1 MATIRKMR
9 DKWQAIVKR
18 SGYPLQSKSFPIRA
32 DARKWAREAE
42 SALDN
47 GIVVT
52 GKSITTV
59 PINAVTAPTDEPK
72 AIDACECSTVADL
85 LKRYRDTVAIHHR
98 GYGSENA
105 RIKVFLHITGSL
117 MSVMMNRRMTSGD
130 ISK

>member
-1 MATIRKMR
+1 MEGCHISYFA
-9 DKWQAIVKR
+9 R
-18 SGYPLQSKSFPIRA
+18 SNHRCPFRPV
-32 DARKWAREAE
+32 
-42 SALDN
+42 
-47 GIVVT
+47 GIKQDDRLSHLYVIGKT
-52 GKSITTV
+52 GVGKTTLLETMITQDTV